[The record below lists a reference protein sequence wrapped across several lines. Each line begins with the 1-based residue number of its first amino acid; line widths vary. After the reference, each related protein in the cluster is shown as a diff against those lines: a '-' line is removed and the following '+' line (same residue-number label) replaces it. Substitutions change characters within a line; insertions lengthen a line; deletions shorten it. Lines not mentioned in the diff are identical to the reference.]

1 MMGYVP
7 TMPEVD
13 EADDPLSLAKALI
26 SSLDFLRNALP
37 PPPGGLGSRLAEH
50 LGTDPRGLPGAV
62 ERLPA
67 SERVNVQ
74 VALDEMQRERPQWQL
89 IGLQAD
95 VGNFGGFSIT
105 TLATG
110 RFGGHVSEQPVE
122 YVRLPVSAAETLKCF
137 RAGLV
142 LTVHNGSPVGV
153 LVFNVERGPQ
163 VETVVEVVGGSEE
176 TASSFLAELRSIM
189 HERNV
194 FRGKVI
200 SFSWG
205 VHGEFGL
212 QFAQVPAVT
221 RRDVVLPDADL
232 DAVEQHTI
240 EVSRFAAQLLE
251 AGQHLRRG
259 VLLYGPPGTGKTH
272 TVMYLC
278 NQLVGR
284 TVILLAG
291 PALRAIG
298 QAGTLART
306 LSPSMIV
313 IEDVDLIGMD
323 RGLPGAEHN
332 PLLFQLLNEMDGI
345 GNDVDVIF
353 MLTTNR
359 VDLLEPAL
367 TARPGRVDRAIEIG
381 LPDDEARRRLF
392 KLYLPDE
399 PISTEVVEIA
409 VARTAGAAA
418 AFIKELARRCV
429 LDRLLRQSTL
439 DEALPRALSEMLDH
453 ATPVLQRSLGM
464 APPTPANRSPGP

>member
-1 MMGYVP
+1 
-7 TMPEVD
+7 MPAGD
-13 EADDPLSLAKALI
+13 GTEAALQLARDLI
-26 SSLDFLRNALP
+26 ASLDFIRGALP
-37 PPPGGLGSRLAEH
+37 PPPGGLGARLVAH
-50 LGTDPRGLPGAV
+50 LGADPRGLPGVV
-62 ERLPA
+62 ERLPV

-74 VALDEMQRERPQWQL
+74 VALDEMQRHRSDWEL

-95 VGNFGGFSIT
+95 IGNFGGFSIT
-105 TLATG
+105 SLATG
-110 RFGGHVSEQPVE
+110 RFGAHVSEQPVE
-122 YVRLPVSAAETLKCF
+122 YVRLATSADESIKCF
-137 RAGLV
+137 RSGLI
-142 LTVHNGSPVGV
+142 LTAHDGDPIGV

-163 VETVVEVVGGSEE
+163 AETIVEVVSSRERSA
-176 TASSFLAELRSIM
+176 TAFLAELRSIM
-189 HERNV
+189 QDKNV
-194 FRGKVI
+194 FRGKVV

-205 VHGEFGL
+205 MHGEFGL
-212 QFAQVPAVT
+212 QFARVPVVQ
-221 RRDVVLPDADL
+221 RDDVILPDPDL

-240 EVSRFAAQLLE
+240 GMTRFAAELLD

-259 VLLYGPPGTGKTH
+259 LLLYGPPGTGKTH

-278 NQLVGR
+278 NQLEGR
-284 TVILLAG
+284 TVLLLAG

-298 QAGTLART
+298 QAGTLARA
-306 LSPSMIV
+306 LAPSMIV

-353 MLTTNR
+353 LLTTNR
-359 VDLLEPAL
+359 IDLLEPAL

-392 KLYLPDE
+392 ELYLPDE
-399 PISTEVVEIA
+399 PISHEAVDVA

-429 LDRLLRQSTL
+429 LDRLLHGSTL
-439 DEALPRALSEMLDH
+439 DESLPRALSEMLEH
-453 ATPVLQRSLGM
+453 APPILQRSLGM
-464 APPTPANRSPGP
+464 SPPASAARPHPQ